1 MPCRSCCKGKAR
13 RRGKVRLVAIREMN
27 PRDVEELLP
36 MERVSSLTPWS
47 RQMFLNELGNP
58 LSSCF
63 VASVEGGSPGTPSG
77 FICFRDVGKESEI
90 LNLCVHPLYRR
101 HGIGRRLMEF
111 YLDRCAAG
119 GIEISHLEVSV
130 SNEAALNLY
139 RSFSYE
145 KVGLRKRF
153 YQGKIDALLLTRKI
167 ETDRSKS
174 EEPKI
179 EGLKERTP

>member
-1 MPCRSCCKGKAR
+1 
-13 RRGKVRLVAIREMN
+13 VNIREMD
-27 PRDVEELLP
+27 PRDIEELLP

-47 RQMFLNELGNP
+47 RQMFLNELKSP

-63 VASVEGGSPGTPSG
+63 VVTAEGGSPRVLAG
-77 FICFRDVGKESEI
+77 FICFRAVDKESEI

-101 HGIGRRLMEF
+101 QGMGRRLMEF
-111 YLDRCAAG
+111 YLDRCAAR

-145 KVGLRKRF
+145 QVGLRKRF
-153 YQGKIDALLLTRKI
+153 YRGKIDALLLTRTI
-167 ETDRSKS
+167 EKGRSKN
-174 EEPKI
+174 EDRKI
-179 EGLKERTP
+179 EGTDSLTRINVDEA